1 MLLRLLG
8 PSQLASMAFLVM
20 VAGMVATP
28 LFGSSSDERQ
38 WLAIVVVGAL
48 FICGLASSIYSHGRR
63 AIFAAAGIVSFTF
76 LVEVVG
82 STTGFPF
89 GSYDYTDRLV
99 PQLFGVPV
107 VVSFAWAG
115 ITLVVHAVLRDVRR
129 GSAVRDR
136 IVQVAMMSSAITAW
150 DAFLDPQMVAEGY
163 WVWEPAS
170 LSYRGI
176 PLVNYLGWFFTAGIT
191 SSIALF
197 VCAVSQRTTHLPR
210 IVYTTL
216 AVLSTIGF
224 LVFFDDVI
232 VAMVGG
238 VAMGIF
244 VVVSFRVT
252 AKHPT

>member
-1 MLLRLLG
+1 
-8 PSQLASMAFLVM
+8 MALLVM

-28 LFGSSSDERQ
+28 LFERSSDERL
-38 WLAIVVVGAL
+38 WLAVVVVGAL
-48 FICGLASSIYSHGRR
+48 FVCGLASSVYSHGRR
-63 AIFAAAGIVSFTF
+63 AIFAATGIVSFTF

-89 GSYDYTDRLV
+89 GSYAYTDRLV
-99 PQLFGVPV
+99 PQLFDVPV
-107 VVSFAWAG
+107 LVSFAWTG
-115 ITLVVHAVLRDVRR
+115 ITLVVHAALCDVRR

-136 IVQVAMMSSAITAW
+136 IVQIAVMSCAITAW

-170 LSYRGI
+170 PSYRGI
-176 PLVNYLGWFFTAGIT
+176 PLVNYLGWLFTAGIT

-197 VCAVSQRTTHLPR
+197 GCAAPRRTTHLPR

-224 LVFFDDVI
+224 LVFFDDVV

-238 VAMGIF
+238 VVMGIF